1 MIVRRR
7 VSAARIVYQAMEHFM
22 SEALTPPAFAAR
34 PTSRAARIS
43 QLVPIAVMAPTIIAT
58 GIYIV
63 VFVCW
68 NIYLSLTS
76 STLLPVYSFSGFEAY
91 TRIWKSPRWTTGVDN
106 LVLFGVLYIVLS
118 TAFGV
123 FLAILMDQ
131 KVRGENILRSIF
143 LYPIAISFVV
153 TGTTWQW
160 ILNPST
166 GLEAFVRGLGWES
179 FQMDLITS
187 RETAIYAVVLAAVW
201 HASGFVMVMVLAALR
216 GVDRDL
222 VKAGQIDGAGA
233 VKIYRR
239 IILPAIWPVMISVFI
254 ILLQFAI
261 KTFDLV
267 LALTHGGPGIS
278 TTFPAMFV
286 YSRLFAAGELA
297 QGAAAAV
304 WMLIGL
310 VAVFVPMFAIGWFAR
325 RQKEKSA

>member
-1 MIVRRR
+1 MPQTAEMPRF
-7 VSAARIVYQAMEHFM
+7 E
-22 SEALTPPAFAAR
+22 AR
-34 PTSRAARIS
+34 PKSRAARIAE
-43 QLVPIAVMAPTIIAT
+43 LVPLAVLLPTIITT
-58 GIYIV
+58 GIYIF

-76 STLLPVYSFSGFEAY
+76 STLLPIYEFSGFEAY
-91 TRIWKSPRWTTGVDN
+91 TRMWRNPRWTTGVSN
-106 LVLFGVLYIVLS
+106 LVLFGFLYIALS
-118 TAFGV
+118 TIVGV

-131 KVRGENILRSIF
+131 KVKGENLLRSIF

-166 GLEAFVRGLGWES
+166 GLEAFIQRLGWAGFE
-179 FQMDLITS
+179 FNLITS
-187 RETAIYAVVLAAVW
+187 RETAIYAVVIAAVW

-216 GVDRDL
+216 GVDQDMVR
-222 VKAGQIDGAGA
+222 AGQIDGAGMGR
-233 VKIYRR
+233 IYRR
-239 IILPAIWPVMISVFI
+239 IILPSIWPVMISVMI

-286 YSRLFAAGELA
+286 YDRLFAAGELA

-304 WMLIGL
+304 WMLVGL
-310 VAVFVPMFAIGWFAR
+310 VIVFLPIIALNWVVR
-325 RQKEKSA
+325 RQKGAAK

>member
-1 MIVRRR
+1 MSVTAEMPIRPPRRK
-7 VSAARIVYQAMEHFM
+7 SAAA
-22 SEALTPPAFAAR
+22 
-34 PTSRAARIS
+34 RAAEM
-43 QLVPIAVMAPTIIAT
+43 VPLFVLLPTLITT
-58 GIYIV
+58 GIYIF
-63 VFVCW
+63 VFVVW

-76 STLLPVYSFSGFEAY
+76 STLLPVYDFAGFEQY
-91 TRIWKSPRWTTGVDN
+91 LRLWKNPRWTTGVWN
-106 LVLFGVLYIVLS
+106 LAWFGLLYILLS
-118 TAFGV
+118 TFVGT

-131 KVRGENILRSIF
+131 RVKGENFLRSIF
-143 LYPIAISFVV
+143 LYPIAISFIV

-166 GLEAFVRGLGWES
+166 GIQAFVRQLGWEDFAFS
-179 FQMDLITS
+179 IITS

-216 GVDRDL
+216 GVDSDM
-222 VKAGQIDGAGA
+222 VKAGQIDGAGT

-239 IILPAIWPVMISVFI
+239 IVLPTIWPVLLSVLI

-278 TTFPAMFV
+278 TTFPAIFV
-286 YSRLFAAGELA
+286 YDRLFAAGELA

-304 WMLIGL
+304 WILIFL
-310 VAVFVPMFAIGWFAR
+310 VLVLLPVIALSWVMR
-325 RQKEKSA
+325 RKREATT

>member
-1 MIVRRR
+1 MPADLPI
-7 VSAARIVYQAMEHFM
+7 
-22 SEALTPPAFAAR
+22 PAFKPR
-34 PTSRAARIS
+34 RKSRAARLAE
-43 QLVPIAVMAPTIIAT
+43 LVPTVVLLPTILTT
-58 GIYIV
+58 GIYIF
-63 VFVCW
+63 VFVIW
-68 NIYLSLTS
+68 NIYLSLSS
-76 STLLPVYSFSGFEAY
+76 STLLPVYDFAGFDAY
-91 TRIWKSPRWTTGVDN
+91 TRLWRNPRWTYGVSN
-106 LVLFGVLYIVLS
+106 LVVFGVLYIVL
-118 TAFGV
+118 TTLVGV

-131 KVRGENILRSIF
+131 KVKGENFLRSIF

-166 GLEAFVRGLGWES
+166 GLEAFMQNMGWES
-179 FQMDLITS
+179 FKFSLITD
-187 RETAIYAVVLAAVW
+187 RDTALYAVVLAAVW

-216 GVDRDL
+216 GVDQDM
-222 VKAGQIDGAGA
+222 VKAGQIDGASMFK
-233 VKIYRR
+233 VYRR
-239 IILPAIWPVMISVFI
+239 IILPTIWPVMISVLI

-286 YSRLFAAGELA
+286 YDRLFAAGELA

-310 VAVFVPMFAIGWFAR
+310 IVVFLPIIALNIVMR
-325 RQKEKSA
+325 RKKGAS

>member
-1 MIVRRR
+1 
-7 VSAARIVYQAMEHFM
+7 M
-22 SEALTPPAFAAR
+22 SYDATAPSTAVPDFSAR
-34 PTSRAARIS
+34 PTSPAKRWS
-43 QLVPIAVMAPTIIAT
+43 QIVPLAVLLPTIVAT
-58 GIYIV
+58 GIYIF
-63 VFVCW
+63 VFVAW
-68 NIYLSLTS
+68 NIYLSLTN
-76 STLLPVYSFSGFEAY
+76 STLLPSYDFAGFDAY
-91 TRIWKSPRWTTGVDN
+91 TRLWRNPRWTTGVWN
-106 LVLFGVLYIVLS
+106 LAIFGALYILLS
-118 TAFGV
+118 TAVGI

-131 KVRGENILRSIF
+131 KIKGENLLRSIF

-166 GLEAFVRGLGWES
+166 GLEAFMHNLGWTGFEFS
-179 FQMDLITS
+179 LITS
-187 RETAIYAVVLAAVW
+187 RETALYAVVIAAVW

-216 GVDRDL
+216 GVDQDM
-222 VKAGQIDGAGA
+222 VKAGQIDGAGML
-233 VKIYRR
+233 KIYRR
-239 IILPAIWPVMISVFI
+239 IILPTIWPVLISVLI

-286 YSRLFAAGELA
+286 YDRLFAAGELA

-310 VAVFVPMFAIGWFAR
+310 ILVFLPIIALNLVRR
-325 RQKEKSA
+325 RQKGGQS

>member
-1 MIVRRR
+1 
-7 VSAARIVYQAMEHFM
+7 M
-22 SEALTPPAFAAR
+22 SNLPPPPAFKAR
-34 PTSRAARIS
+34 GKSRAARIA
-43 QLVPIAVMAPTIIAT
+43 QLIPMVVLLPTIITT
-58 GIYIV
+58 GLYIF
-63 VFVCW
+63 VFVGW
-68 NIYLSLTS
+68 NIYLSVST
-76 STLLPVYSFSGFEAY
+76 STLLPVYDYAGFDAY
-91 TRIWKSPRWTTGVDN
+91 ERLWRNPRWTTGVWN
-106 LVLFGVLYIVLS
+106 LAFFGVLYIVLS
-118 TAFGV
+118 TVVGV

-131 KVRGENILRSIF
+131 KVKAENLLRSIF

-166 GLEAFVRGLGWES
+166 GLEAFVRNLGWDE
-179 FQMDLITS
+179 FTFTLITN
-187 RETAIYAVVLAAVW
+187 RETAMYAVVIAAVW

-216 GVDRDL
+216 GVDHDM
-222 VKAGQIDGAGA
+222 VKAGQIDGAGMM
-233 VKIYRR
+233 KIYRR
-239 IILPAIWPVMISVFI
+239 IILPSIWPVMISVLI

-286 YSRLFAAGELA
+286 YDRLFAAGQLS

-310 VAVFVPMFAIGWFAR
+310 VIVFLPVMALAWVVR
-325 RQKEKSA
+325 RQRGGAA